1 MVRIDDG
8 THEMNRN
15 TVLFATLLALLIG
28 LPVMSSAAPL
38 AYPPSATVPQVDV
51 QHGVKVADPYRWLEG
66 DVRTEKPVADWVAE
80 QNKVTQA
87 YLATLPGR
95 DALKARLTE
104 LFDYERVTLPEARGN
119 AVFFRKNSGLQNQS
133 VLMVQEG
140 ANPARPL
147 IDPNLW
153 AKDGATA
160 LAEWTASPDGKR
172 VAYAIQD
179 GGTDWRTIKVID
191 VASGAILSDDLDW
204 VKFSPI
210 AWNGDSSGFF
220 YSRHPATDKGKDFVS
235 AVYDHSVWFHR
246 VGTPQSEDVL
256 VYASPE
262 NRGYY
267 NQAQTSDDGR
277 WLVVRSSTGSDD
289 TYEIRVKDLADPK
302 ATLTTLVPKRA
313 NDWRFIGAHGDTL
326 VFVTNLDAPRYR
338 VVAFDNVGKGGST
351 TPRQIIAEGKTT
363 LTGGSIIGET
373 LLVTALQDART
384 AVRRYTLAGKPD
396 GEVALPGLGT
406 ASGFDAVPGTSTAY
420 YAFTSYNAP
429 TTLYRY
435 DAKANTST
443 VFAAPKVAFD
453 PADYVVEQRFFTS
466 KDGTRVPMFI
476 AHKKGLKTPAPTL
489 MYGYGGFNI
498 NVLPAFQVDALSWM
512 EMGGVY
518 AEVTLRGGGEYG
530 AQWHRAGTRLQ
541 KQNVFDDFIAGGEY
555 LIASGITPK
564 GGLAIQGGS
573 NGGLLVGAVVNQRP
587 DLFAAA
593 LPAVGV
599 MDMLRFPLFT
609 EGRTWTDDYGE
620 PEDPV
625 QFKNLYGYSP
635 YHNIKSGKNYPAILV
650 TTADTDDRVVPGHS
664 FKYAAALQAAK
675 IGDKPHLIRI
685 ETRAGHGSGKPTS
698 KQIDEIADLWS
709 FIGYWT
715 GLTRK

>member
-1 MVRIDDG
+1 MMRGLMVAMM
-8 THEMNRN
+8 MN
-15 TVLFATLLALLIG
+15 TAAL
-28 LPVMSSAAPL
+28 AAPI
-38 AYPPSATVPQVDV
+38 AYPPTATVTQTDS

-66 DVRTEKPVADWVAE
+66 DVRTQPPVADWVAA
-80 QNKVTQA
+80 QNVVTQD
-87 YLATLPGR
+87 YLKTLPGR
-95 DALKARLTE
+95 DALKARLTQ
-104 LFDYERVTLPEARGN
+104 LFDYERITVPEVRGDRL
-119 AVFFRKNSGLQNQS
+119 FFRRNSGLQNQS
-133 VLMVQEG
+133 VLMVQDG
-140 ANPARPL
+140 ASPARAL

-160 LAEWTASPDGKR
+160 LAEWAASPDGKR
-172 VAYAIQD
+172 LAYAVQD

-191 VASGAILSDDLDW
+191 VDSGEILSDDLDW
-204 VKFSPI
+204 VKFSNI
-210 AWNGDSSGFF
+210 AWAGDNSGFF
-220 YSRHPATDKGKDFVS
+220 YSRHPADPKGKDFVS
-235 AVYDHSVWFHR
+235 AVYDHDVFFHR
-246 VGTPQSEDVL
+246 VGTPQSADARI
-256 VYASPE
+256 YASPD

-267 NQAQTSDDGR
+267 SEGLTSPDGR
-277 WLVVRSSTGSDD
+277 WLVIRSSTGSDSR
-289 TYEIRVKDLADPK
+289 YEIRIKDLADPG
-302 ATLTTLVPKRA
+302 AALTTLIAKRA
-313 NDWRFIGAHGDTL
+313 DDWRFVGNRAATL
-326 VFVTNLDAPRYR
+326 YFVTNAGSPRYR
-338 VVAFDNVGKGGST
+338 VVAFDGAAGA
-351 TPRQIIAEGKTT
+351 PRTIVAEGQDTI
-363 LTGGSIIGET
+363 TGAHLVGDHLI
-373 LLVTALQDART
+373 VTALKDASSQ
-384 AVRRYTLAGKPD
+384 VRRYSVD
-396 GEVALPGLGT
+396 GAPQGVVDLPGIGT
-406 ASGFDAVPGTSTAY
+406 ASGFDGEPGSSATHF
-420 YAFTSYNAP
+420 AFTSYNRPA
-429 TTLYRY
+429 TIYRY
-435 DAKANTST
+435 DADANASS

-453 PADYVVEQRFFTS
+453 PADYVVEQRFFAS

-476 AHKKGLKTPAPTL
+476 AHKKGLDLSKGAPTL

-498 NVLPAFQVDALSWM
+498 NVLPGFQVDALSWM

-530 AQWHRAGTRLQ
+530 AGWHDAGKLLK

-555 LIASGITPK
+555 LMKSGITPK
-564 GGLAIQGGS
+564 NGLAIQGGS

-609 EGRTWTDDYGE
+609 EGRTWTDDYGD
-620 PEDPV
+620 PADPV
-625 QFKNLYGYSP
+625 QFRNLFGYSP
-635 YHNIKSGKNYPAILV
+635 YHNIRSGKDYPAILV

-664 FKYAAALQAAK
+664 FKYTAALQAAE

>member
-1 MVRIDDG
+1 MIARFLPVG
-8 THEMNRN
+8 TLAM
-15 TVLFATLLALLIG
+15 TALLA
-28 LPVMSSAAPL
+28 SATQAAPL
-38 AYPPSATVPQVDV
+38 AYPATPTVDQTDV
-51 QHGVKVADPYRWLEG
+51 LHGVKVADPYRWLEG
-66 DVRTEKPVADWVAE
+66 DVRTQKPVADWVDA

-104 LFDYERVTLPEARGN
+104 LFNYERVTLPEARGGR
-119 AVFFRKNSGLQNQS
+119 VFFRKNSGLQNQS
-133 VLMVQEG
+133 VLMVQDG
-140 ANPARPL
+140 DTPPRPL

-246 VGTPQSEDVL
+246 VGTPQSADTL
-256 VYASPE
+256 VYASPD

-302 ATLTTLVPKRA
+302 AMLTTLVPKRA
-313 NDWRFIGAHGDTL
+313 NDWRFVGAHGDTL
-326 VFVTNLDAPRYR
+326 YFVTNLDAPRYR
-338 VVAFDNVGKGGST
+338 VVAFDKNST
-351 TPRQIIAEGKTT
+351 TPREIVAEGKTT
-363 LTGGSIIGET
+363 LTGGSIIGQT

-384 AVRRYTLAGKPD
+384 AVRRYTLTGKPD
-396 GEVALPGLGT
+396 GEVTLPGLGT

-420 YAFTSYNAP
+420 YAFTSFNAP

-435 DAKANTST
+435 DAKANSST

-466 KDGTRVPMFI
+466 KDGTKVPMFV
-476 AHKKGLKTPAPTL
+476 AHKKGLDLSKGAPTL

-555 LIASGITPK
+555 LIRSGITPK

-620 PEDPV
+620 PEDPA

-635 YHNIKSGKNYPAILV
+635 YHNVKSGKDYPAILV

-664 FKYAAALQAAK
+664 FKYTAALQAAA

-715 GLTRK
+715 GLTRQRQNQ

>member
-1 MVRIDDG
+1 M
-8 THEMNRN
+8 
-15 TVLFATLLALLIG
+15 LATAADTL
-28 LPVMSSAAPL
+28 AAPL
-38 AYPPSATVPQVDV
+38 AYPTTETVAQTDT
-51 QHGVKVADPYRWLEG
+51 QHGTAVADPYRWLEG
-66 DVRTEKPVADWVAE
+66 DVRTQKPVADWVDD
-80 QNKVTQA
+80 QNKVTKA

-95 DALKARLTE
+95 EALKARLTA
-104 LFDYERVTLPEARGN
+104 LFNYERVTLPEARGGR
-119 AVFFRKNSGLQNQS
+119 VFFRKNSGLQNQA
-133 VLMVQEG
+133 VLMVQDG
-140 ANPARPL
+140 AGAPRPL
-147 IDPNLW
+147 IDPNAW
-153 AKDGATA
+153 AKDGGTA

-191 VASGAILSDDLDW
+191 VDSGAILADDLDW

-220 YSRHPATDKGKDFVS
+220 YSRHPETPQGKDFVS

-246 VGTPQSEDVL
+246 VGTPQSADSL
-256 VYASPE
+256 VFASPE

-289 TYEIRVKDLADPK
+289 TYEIRVRNLADPK
-302 ATLTTLVPKRA
+302 ASLTTLVTKRA
-313 NDWRFIGAHGDTL
+313 NDWRFAGAEGDTL
-326 VFVTNLDAPRYR
+326 YFVTNLDAPRYR
-338 VVAFDNVGKGGST
+338 VVAFDAGST
-351 TPRQIIAEGKTT
+351 TPREVVSEGPATI
-363 LTGGSIIGET
+363 TGGSIIGDR
-373 LLVTALQDART
+373 LVVTALQDART
-384 AVRRYTLAGKPD
+384 AVRRYTLAGAPD
-396 GEVALPGLGT
+396 GEVTLPGLGT
-406 ASGFDAVPGTSTAY
+406 ATGFDAVPGTSTAY
-420 YAFTSYNAP
+420 YAFTSYSAP

-435 DAKANTST
+435 DAATNSST
-443 VFAAPKVAFD
+443 VFSAPKVAFD
-453 PADYVVEQRFFTS
+453 PADYVVEQRFFQS
-466 KDGTRVPMFI
+466 KDGTRVPIFI

-498 NVLPAFQVDALSWM
+498 NVLPAFQVDALAWM

-530 AQWHRAGTRLQ
+530 AAWHDDGKLLK

-555 LIASGITPK
+555 LIKSGITPK
-564 GGLAIQGGS
+564 AGLAIQGGS

-609 EGRTWTDDYGE
+609 EGRTWTDDYGD
-620 PEDPV
+620 PADPV
-625 QFKNLYGYSP
+625 QFRNLFGYSP
-635 YHNIKSGKNYPAILV
+635 YHNIKGGRDYPAILV

-664 FKYAAALQAAK
+664 FKYAAALQAAD

-698 KQIDEIADLWS
+698 KQIDEITDLWS

-715 GLTRK
+715 GLTR

>member
-1 MVRIDDG
+1 MIARFLPVG
-8 THEMNRN
+8 TLAM
-15 TVLFATLLALLIG
+15 TALLA
-28 LPVMSSAAPL
+28 SATQAAPL
-38 AYPPSATVPQVDV
+38 AYPATPTVDQTDV
-51 QHGVKVADPYRWLEG
+51 LHGVKVADPYRWLEG
-66 DVRTEKPVADWVAE
+66 DVRTQKPVADWVDA

-104 LFDYERVTLPEARGN
+104 LFDYERVTLPEARGGR
-119 AVFFRKNSGLQNQS
+119 VFFRKNSGLQNQS
-133 VLMVQEG
+133 VLMVQDG
-140 ANPARPL
+140 DTPARPL

-246 VGTPQSEDVL
+246 VGTPQGADTL

-302 ATLTTLVPKRA
+302 AVLTTLVPKRA
-313 NDWRFIGAHGDTL
+313 NDWRFVGAHGDTL
-326 VFVTNLDAPRYR
+326 YFVTNLDAPRYR
-338 VVAFDNVGKGGST
+338 VVAFDKGST
-351 TPRQIIAEGKTT
+351 TPREIIAQGATT

-384 AVRRYTLAGKPD
+384 AVRRYTLTGKPD
-396 GEVALPGLGT
+396 GEVTLPGLGT

-420 YAFTSYNAP
+420 YAFTSFNAP

-435 DAKANTST
+435 DAKANSST

-466 KDGTRVPMFI
+466 KDGTKVPMFI
-476 AHKKGLKTPAPTL
+476 AHKKGLDLSKGAPTL

-620 PEDPV
+620 PEDPA

-635 YHNIKSGKNYPAILV
+635 YHNIKSGKDYPAILV

-664 FKYAAALQAAK
+664 FKYTAALQAAE

-715 GLTRK
+715 GLTRQRQNQ

>member
-1 MVRIDDG
+1 MRISLV
-8 THEMNRN
+8 TA
-15 TVLFATLLALLIG
+15 FLLG
-28 LPVMSSAAPL
+28 MPVMTAAAPI
-38 AYPPSATVPQVDV
+38 AYPTTATVSQTDTI
-51 QHGVKVADPYRWLEG
+51 HGINVADPWRWLEG
-66 DVRTEKPVADWVAE
+66 DVRSQKPVADWVAE

-95 DALKARLTE
+95 TALKARLTQ
-104 LFDYERVTLPEARGN
+104 LFDYERVTLPEARGGR
-119 AVFFRKNSGLQNQS
+119 VFFRKNSGLQNQS
-133 VLMVQEG
+133 VLMVQDAEG
-140 ANPARPL
+140 TARPL
-147 IDPNLW
+147 IDPNGW

-160 LAEWTASPDGKR
+160 LAEWAPSPDGR
-172 VAYAIQD
+172 LLAYAVQD
-179 GGTDWRTIKVID
+179 GGSDWRRVKVID
-191 VASGAILSDDLDW
+191 VATGTILNDDLDW
-204 VKFSPI
+204 VKFSQAL
-210 AWNGDSSGFF
+210 AWTGDSSGFF
-220 YSRHPATDKGKDFVS
+220 YSRNPETTGGKDFVS
-235 AVYDHSVWFHR
+235 AVYDHSVFFHR
-246 VGTPQSEDVL
+246 IGTPQSADTL
-256 VYASPE
+256 AYASPD

-267 NQAQTSDDGR
+267 NEAETSGDGR
-277 WLVVRSSTGSDD
+277 WLIIRSSTGSDAS
-289 TYEIRVKDLADPK
+289 YEIRVKDLAAPG
-302 ATLTTLVPKRA
+302 APLITLVPSRKH
-313 NDWRFIGAHGDTL
+313 DWRFVGNSGDTL
-326 VFVTNLDAPRYR
+326 YFVTNEGAPRYR
-338 VVAFDNVGKGGST
+338 LVAFDRPGET
-351 TPRQIIAEGKTT
+351 APREIVPEAAAT
-363 LTGGSIIGET
+363 LTGGSIVGDT

-384 AVRRYTLAGKPD
+384 AVRRFTLAGKPA
-396 GEVALPGLGT
+396 GEIALPGLGT
-406 ASGFDAVPGTSTAY
+406 ASGFDAVPGTTTAY
-420 YAFTSYNAP
+420 FAFTSYNAP

-435 DAKANTST
+435 DAETNTST
-443 VFAAPKVAFD
+443 VFAAPKVAFN
-453 PADYVVEQRFFTS
+453 PADYVVEQRFFAS
-466 KDGTRVPMFI
+466 KDGTRVPMFV
-476 AHKKGLKTPAPTL
+476 AHKKTLDLSKGAPTL

-498 NVLPAFQVDALSWM
+498 NVLPAFQVDALAWM

-530 AQWHRAGTRLQ
+530 AAWHDAGKRLN

-555 LIASGITPK
+555 LVASGITPK

-625 QFKNLYGYSP
+625 QFRNLLGYSP
-635 YHNIKSGKNYPAILV
+635 YHNIRNGKNYPAILV

-664 FKYAAALQAAK
+664 FKYAAALQAAA

-715 GLTRK
+715 GLTR

>member
-1 MVRIDDG
+1 
-8 THEMNRN
+8 MNRF
-15 TVLFATLLALLIG
+15 TAPLAPFLALLIG
-28 LPVMSSAAPL
+28 LPAMSSAAPL
-38 AYPPSATVPQVDV
+38 AYPSTATVPQVDV
-51 QHGVKVADPYRWLEG
+51 LHGVKVADPYRWLEG
-66 DVRTEKPVADWVAE
+66 DVRTERPVADWVDA

-104 LFDYERVTLPEARGN
+104 LFNYERVTLPEARGGR
-119 AVFFRKNSGLQNQS
+119 VFFRKNSGLQNQS
-133 VLMVQEG
+133 VLMVQDG
-140 ANPARPL
+140 DSLARPL

-191 VASGAILSDDLDW
+191 VASGASLSDDLDW

-246 VGTPQSEDVL
+246 VGTPQSADTL
-256 VYASPE
+256 VYASPD

-302 ATLTTLVPKRA
+302 AVLTTLVPKRA
-313 NDWRFIGAHGDTL
+313 NDWRFVGAHGDTL

-338 VVAFDNVGKGGST
+338 VVAFDKNSM
-351 TPRQIIAEGKTT
+351 TPREIIAEGTTT

-384 AVRRYTLAGKPD
+384 AVRRYTLAGIPD
-396 GEVALPGLGT
+396 GEVTLPGLGT

-420 YAFTSYNAP
+420 YAFTSFNAP

-435 DAKANTST
+435 DAKANSST

-466 KDGTRVPMFI
+466 KDGTKVPMFV
-476 AHKKGLKTPAPTL
+476 AHKKGFDLSKGAPTL

-555 LIASGITPK
+555 LIKSGITPK

-620 PEDPV
+620 PEDPA

-635 YHNIKSGKNYPAILV
+635 YHNVKSGKDYPAILV

-664 FKYAAALQAAK
+664 FKYTAALQAAE

-715 GLTRK
+715 GLTRQRQNQ

>member
-1 MVRIDDG
+1 MP
-8 THEMNRN
+8 
-15 TVLFATLLALLIG
+15 A
-28 LPVMSSAAPL
+28 SAAVT
-38 AYPPSATVPQVDV
+38 YPPSATVPQVDV

-66 DVRTEKPVADWVAE
+66 DVRTQKPVADWVAA
-80 QNKVTQA
+80 QNQVTQA

-104 LFDYERVTLPEARGN
+104 LFNYERVTLPEARGN

-140 ANPARPL
+140 SAPARPL

-160 LAEWTASPDGKR
+160 LAEWSPSPDGKR
-172 VAYAIQD
+172 VAYAVQD
-179 GGTDWRTIKVID
+179 GGTDWRTLRVID
-191 VASGAILSDDLDW
+191 VGSGAVLSDDLDW

-210 AWNGDSSGFF
+210 AWNADSTGFF

-246 VGTPQSEDVL
+246 VGTPQSADTL
-256 VYASPE
+256 VFASPD

-277 WLVVRSSTGSDD
+277 WLIIRSSTGSDD

-302 ATLTTLVPKRA
+302 AVLTTLVPKRA
-313 NDWRFIGAHGDTL
+313 NDWRFLGAHGETL
-326 VFVTNLDAPRYR
+326 YFVTNLDAPRYR
-338 VVAFDNVGKGGST
+338 VVAFDKNST
-351 TPRQIIAEGKTT
+351 TPREIIGESATT

-384 AVRRYTLAGKPD
+384 AVRRYSLAGKAD

-406 ASGFDAVPGTSTAY
+406 ASGFDAVPGSSTAY

-466 KDGTRVPMFI
+466 KDGTKVPMFI
-476 AHKKGLKTPAPTL
+476 AHKRGLDLSKGAPTL

-530 AQWHRAGTRLQ
+530 AAWHDAGKQLK

-555 LIASGITPK
+555 LIKSGITPK

-573 NGGLLVGAVVNQRP
+573 NGGLLVGAVVNQQP

-599 MDMLRFPLFT
+599 MDMLRFPLFP
-609 EGRTWTDDYGE
+609 EGRTWTDDYG
-620 PEDPV
+620 DPADAA
-625 QFKNLYGYSP
+625 QCKNLLGYSP
-635 YHNIKSGKNYPAILV
+635 YHNVKSGKDYPAILV

-664 FKYAAALQAAK
+664 FKYTAALQAAD

-685 ETRAGHGSGKPTS
+685 EPRAGHGSGKPTS